1 MESMTKVLGLV
12 FLSSVAAISTDDPT
26 DIKGLVSTS
35 VTICGDD
42 YIWSDIASA
51 SGVNGIKGINWKDI
65 EDTMDDFLGDQD
77 TFLEQID
84 RKIQDLKEEI
94 ARKKGEASSRTIS
107 EEEITELVKKAVE
120 HETSFKSKDVAVKT
134 ACGKPGMMMLDGN
147 RPNPQGFENGVMVM
161 ESIAG
166 EFFDGKISQKDYV
179 ESEMKTFTRVCEDSL
194 GFQRTGNDKAD
205 DLASYCD
212 EMCAELAR
220 TVQDV
225 SNMKSPT
232 RKTDVRKLERELQ
245 RAETQKAE
253 RFAKKKECTDAKTR
267 IFEFQKYLKALAADM
282 AIKHVLFQKAEWA
295 LADAQKA
302 LLSLT
307 QDLEKQSELVDKAN
321 KGLSDLGVKAADA
334 KQNMDDATAL
344 LADAKYSLD
353 TETDDLSA
361 LMADMEDVRAAE
373 KFADEVKEKLST
385 MLMQMDGFAEECVRE
400 PVRNIGLSEETKVY
414 EGEFFVEQVSNS
426 GATQDVKA
434 ALGAFY
440 NYCENTA
447 KNIFELVKDKIDLSP
462 LCDLQDEDA
471 TMQEITQAVQERK
484 DAVVDSIETV
494 QSWLDPFKGT
504 EVTQKTE
511 IPEYVEEGEPLGL
524 RRVVSLL
531 NTGGS
536 ESFYST
542 YLKKWKKK
550 GEFLEL
556 LKKITTAING
566 LNDKIQTAQDEL
578 NKRTAEVTR
587 AQDGLAEATGACM
600 EAAKNWDLEKEDLTN
615 VMQELETSVVNAK
628 QNLEDLKRKREEARL
643 AWIETR
649 DALVKMHKEATTSL
663 GETHAGLY

>member
-120 HETSFKSKDVAVKT
+120 HETSFKSKDVAAKT

-353 TETDDLSA
+353 TETDDLNA

-447 KNIFELVKDKIDLSP
+447 KDIFELVKDKIDLSP

-484 DAVVDSIETV
+484 DAVVHSIETV